1 MANSRITKAFAEEL
15 GQSLGGCAAETHS
28 RDLLP

>member
-15 GQSLGGCAAETHS
+15 GQSLGGCAAE
-28 RDLLP
+28 LLSLIHI